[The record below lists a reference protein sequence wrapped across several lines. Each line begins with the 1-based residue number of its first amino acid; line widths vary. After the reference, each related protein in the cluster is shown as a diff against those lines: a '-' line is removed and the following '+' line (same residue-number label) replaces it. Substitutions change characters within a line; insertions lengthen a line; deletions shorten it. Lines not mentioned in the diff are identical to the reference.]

1 MALIL
6 HIETATAVCS
16 VALARDGVLILE
28 KTLEEQREHARLLTV
43 AIDDLM
49 EAAGYIYKDIEA
61 VSVSK
66 GPGSYTGLRIGV
78 ATAKGL
84 CFALDIPLLAVGTL
98 QSMADCARK
107 QWLMT
112 GQPSDEKVLFCPMID
127 ARRMEVYSAVYNQ
140 NLEEVGPVNAL
151 ILEKGSFDKWK
162 DHKMVFFGDGSEK
175 YKELINNE
183 LDCYFMTDFRFSSM
197 GLITLSHHQY
207 LHNKPEDIAYFEP
220 FYLKDFV
227 AGPKKTSSP

>member
-6 HIETATAVCS
+6 HIETATGVCS
-16 VALARDGVLILE
+16 VALAEDGVLILE
-28 KTLEEQREHARLLTV
+28 KTLEEEREHARLLTV
-43 AIDDLM
+43 AIEDLM
-49 EAAGYIYKDIEA
+49 TAAGYIYKDLES
-61 VSVSK
+61 VSVSM

-84 CFALDIPLLAVGTL
+84 CFALNIPLLAVNTL
-98 QSMADCARK
+98 QSMAECAR
-107 QWLMT
+107 QQLNET
-112 GQPSDEKVLFCPMID
+112 GQPSGEKVLFCPMID

-151 ILEKGSFDKWK
+151 ILEKGCFDQWK
-162 DHKMVFFGDGSEK
+162 DHKLVFFGDGAEK
-175 YKELINNE
+175 YKELINKE
-183 LDCYFMTDFRFSSM
+183 LNFYFMTDFRFSSLGM
-197 GLITLSHHQY
+197 IALSHHQY

-227 AGPKKTSSP
+227 AGPKKTGIA

>member
-6 HIETATAVCS
+6 HIETATGICS
-16 VALARDGVLILE
+16 VALAKDGVLVSE

-49 EAAGYIYKDIEA
+49 ISAGFIYKDLDA

-84 CFALDIPLLAVGTL
+84 CFALDIPLLAVSTL
-98 QSMADCARK
+98 RSMADCAWI
-107 QWLMT
+107 QWLNT
-112 GQPSDEKVLFCPMID
+112 GQTAGEKVLFCPMID
-127 ARRMEVYSAVYNQ
+127 ARRMEVYSAVYSR

-151 ILEKGSFDKWK
+151 ILEKGSFDRWK
-162 DHKMVFFGDGSEK
+162 DHKLIFFGDGSEK
-175 YKELINNE
+175 YRTLINND
-183 LDCYFMTDFRFSSM
+183 LDSYFMTDFQFSALGM
-197 GLITLSHHQY
+197 IALSHQK
-207 LHNKPEDIAYFEP
+207 LQNGKLEDPAYFEP

-227 AGPKKTSSP
+227 AGPKKSGSD